1 MLSLEKAIVEKLQNG
16 GPCCL
21 DDVVTHL
28 SSFSWGEIFMAVD
41 RMSRDGRLLLHQRGY
56 STYQISL
63 GLQFA
68 QFGSAQVSR
77 QYHQADEVGS
87 NEQPRRGM

>member
-1 MLSLEKAIVEKLQNG
+1 MLPLEAAIVEKLQND

-41 RMSRDGRLLLHQRGY
+41 RMSRDGRLLLHQRRY
-56 STYQISL
+56 STYQIAL

-68 QFGSAQVSR
+68 QFASAQVRR
-77 QYHQADEVGS
+77 QYNQV
-87 NEQPRRGM
+87 